1 MESVEPVTCASAG
14 NPTKT
19 YRQASKPTA
28 NKHSASTVI
37 QPLVCLCTLLAGS
50 LSILPPELVRP
61 RSRRSRW
68 TSTAARQR
76 RLPHYQSPDYALK
89 YLQLRAASQSHFRN
103 RVLPFHDKRQRKSV
117 DRELHLLSRDGNG
130 CGQVEGDDGFRRHR
144 NIFVAGKGA
153 GGCSPAGSQQATN

>member
-1 MESVEPVTCASAG
+1 MGWGAGVVMESVEPVTCASAG

-37 QPLVCLCTLLAGS
+37 QPLVCFCTALLAGS

-61 RSRRSRW
+61 RSWCSRW

-76 RLPHYQSPDYALK
+76 RFPHYQSPDYALK

-103 RVLPFHDKRQRKSV
+103 RIFP
-117 DRELHLLSRDGNG
+117 SRTSSGENP
-130 CGQVEGDDGFRRHR
+130 VTFPY
-144 NIFVAGKGA
+144 
-153 GGCSPAGSQQATN
+153 S